1 MIYYVYHDERNKM
14 KFISR
19 GIEME
24 KKYVVGV
31 DLGGTKIYTALVDL
45 EGSII
50 KEVTVKTE
58 ANKGETVVL
67 EKLLKTIDD
76 VLEGTDINE
85 VKAIGIGSP
94 GPLDVEKGLIV
105 YTPNLPFK
113 NFNIVQPIKDRYKL
127 DTYLD
132 NDANVATLSEF
143 MFGAG
148 KGSKNMVFITVSTGI
163 GGGAIINGSLFRG
176 STSNA
181 LEVGHTTVMKGGPRC
196 GCGNTGCAEA
206 VASGTAIMKRA
217 KEALESKVETSLNSY
232 DQVTAKEVF
241 LEAEKG
247 DKVSKDIL
255 NDALSYLGITV
266 ANLAN
271 TFDPDKIVIGG
282 GVSEAGRIVFDKIEE
297 EMERRCLKTIYN
309 HCNVEKA
316 VLGNQAG
323 VLGAAALAILE
334 SK

>member
-1 MIYYVYHDERNKM
+1 
-14 KFISR
+14 
-19 GIEME
+19 ME

-45 EGSII
+45 DGNIV

-58 ANKGETVVL
+58 AQKGDAIVL
-67 EKLLKTIDD
+67 EKILNTIDD
-76 VLEGTDINE
+76 VLTGTDINE
-85 VKAIGIGSP
+85 VKAIGVGSP
-94 GPLDVEKGLIV
+94 GPLDVENGLIV

-113 NFNIVQPIKDRYKL
+113 NFNIVKPIKEKYKI

-132 NDANVATLSEF
+132 NDANVATLSEY

-148 KGSKNMVFITVSTGI
+148 KGSKNMVYVTVSTGI
-163 GGGAIINGSLFRG
+163 GGGAILNGNLFRG

-181 LEVGHTTVMKGGPRC
+181 LEIGHITVMKGGPRC

-206 VASGTAIMKRA
+206 LASGTAIMKRA
-217 KEALESKVETSLNSY
+217 KEAVESKVGTSLRNY
-232 DQVTAKEVF
+232 EEVTAQEVF

-255 NDALSYLGITV
+255 NDALSYLGITISNI
-266 ANLAN
+266 ANS
-271 TFDPDKIVIGG
+271 FDPDKIIIGG
-282 GVSEAGRIVFDKIEE
+282 GVSEAGRIVFDKIDH

-309 HCNVEKA
+309 NCKVEKA
-316 VLGNQAG
+316 VLGSKAG

>member
-1 MIYYVYHDERNKM
+1 
-14 KFISR
+14 
-19 GIEME
+19 ME

-45 EGSII
+45 EGAIV

-58 ANKGETVVL
+58 AHKGENVVL
-67 EKLLKTIDD
+67 EKLLNTIDD
-76 VLEGTDINE
+76 VLDGIDINE
-85 VKAIGIGSP
+85 VKAIGVGSP

-217 KEALESKVETSLNSY
+217 KEAVESKVETALKGY
-232 DQVTAKEVF
+232 EQVTAKEVF

-266 ANLAN
+266 ANIAN

-282 GVSEAGRIVFDKIEE
+282 GVSEAGRIVFDKIEN

-309 HCNVEKA
+309 NCKVEKA
-316 VLGNQAG
+316 VLGGKAG

>member
-1 MIYYVYHDERNKM
+1 
-14 KFISR
+14 
-19 GIEME
+19 ME

-45 EGSII
+45 DGNIV

-58 ANKGETVVL
+58 AQKGDAVVL
-67 EKLLKTIDD
+67 DKIIKTIDD
-76 VLEGTDINE
+76 VLIGTDIDE
-85 VKAIGIGSP
+85 IKAIGVGSP
-94 GPLDVEKGLIV
+94 GPLDVENGLIV

-113 NFNIVQPIKDRYKL
+113 NFNIVKPIKEKYKI

-132 NDANVATLSEF
+132 NDANVATLSEY

-148 KGSKNMVFITVSTGI
+148 KGSKNMVYVTVSTGI
-163 GGGAIINGSLFRG
+163 GGGAILNGSLFRG

-181 LEVGHTTVMKGGPRC
+181 LEIGHITVMKGGPRC

-206 VASGTAIMKRA
+206 LASGTAIMKRA
-217 KEALESKVETSLNSY
+217 KEAIESKVETSLKNY
-232 DQVTAKEVF
+232 EEVTAKEVF
-241 LEAEKG
+241 LEAERG
-247 DKVSKDIL
+247 DKVSQDIL
-255 NDALSYLGITV
+255 NDALSYLGITISNI
-266 ANLAN
+266 ANS
-271 TFDPDKIVIGG
+271 FDPDKIIIGG
-282 GVSEAGRIVFDKIEE
+282 GVSEAGRIVFDKIDY

-309 HCNVEKA
+309 NCKIEKA
-316 VLGNQAG
+316 VLGSKAG